1 MDTLNTGFIWEYD
14 DNSFEEKNLLVD
26 SLPEGFKYRV
36 KKLKIIEKSD
46 VKEDVKFQA
55 QIQVNICEKDEAEK
69 FIQMIKNKN
78 DTEMKPTKK
87 EIQRKGFRSQRFNC
101 SRNVRINK
109 KSQKSQQPGKA
120 TNCKANFSYKLYECS
135 KNEDIEC
142 YGLQMKILYNHNHEV
157 SSTNAWNFLG
167 VSKETKDRYFQ
178 LFEDSYTPS
187 KARLIYIAELK
198 AKMGEEAFFKESS
211 KRSINPSSTTVF
223 NLWARYSKRFGSANG
238 PDSYLKACE
247 EIEKVNKRAG
257 EKIASIRQL
266 EDGSVVVAVC
276 DQLMRRTHILVPQS
290 ADVMFVDATGSLD
303 RCNHQ
308 VIIIA
313 GLFVK

>member
-1 MDTLNTGFIWEYD
+1 
-14 DNSFEEKNLLVD
+14 
-26 SLPEGFKYRV
+26 
-36 KKLKIIEKSD
+36 
-46 VKEDVKFQA
+46 
-55 QIQVNICEKDEAEK
+55 
-69 FIQMIKNKN
+69 
-78 DTEMKPTKK
+78 
-87 EIQRKGFRSQRFNC
+87 
-101 SRNVRINK
+101 
-109 KSQKSQQPGKA
+109 
-120 TNCKANFSYKLYECS
+120 
-135 KNEDIEC
+135 
-142 YGLQMKILYNHNHEV
+142 MKILYNHNHEV

-187 KARLIYIAELK
+187 KARLINIAKMK

-223 NLWARYSKRFGSANG
+223 NLWQRYSKRFGFANG

>member
-1 MDTLNTGFIWEYD
+1 
-14 DNSFEEKNLLVD
+14 
-26 SLPEGFKYRV
+26 
-36 KKLKIIEKSD
+36 
-46 VKEDVKFQA
+46 
-55 QIQVNICEKDEAEK
+55 
-69 FIQMIKNKN
+69 
-78 DTEMKPTKK
+78 
-87 EIQRKGFRSQRFNC
+87 
-101 SRNVRINK
+101 
-109 KSQKSQQPGKA
+109 
-120 TNCKANFSYKLYECS
+120 
-135 KNEDIEC
+135 
-142 YGLQMKILYNHNHEV
+142 MKILYNHNHEV

-223 NLWARYSKRFGSANG
+223 NLWTRYSKRFGSANG

-247 EIEKVNKRAG
+247 EIEKVNKRAS

-276 DQLMRRTHILVPQS
+276 DQLMRRTHTLVPQS
-290 ADVMFVDATGSLD
+290 ADVMFVDATGRLFEGKE
-303 RCNHQ
+303 
-308 VIIIA
+308 A
-313 GLFVK
+313 ALKGLTKEEDITKLKNFQASEFLQKKLQTRPF